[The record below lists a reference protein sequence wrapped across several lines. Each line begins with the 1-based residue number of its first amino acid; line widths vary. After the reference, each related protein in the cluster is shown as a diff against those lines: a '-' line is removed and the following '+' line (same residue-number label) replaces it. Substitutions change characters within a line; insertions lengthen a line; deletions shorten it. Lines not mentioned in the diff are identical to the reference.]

1 MAVKTVFRT
10 LWHAFGVV
18 LLAFIGKAAHA
29 GIHKSPNDHREYLTF
44 KLPNN
49 MSVLVISDP
58 DSDKAAAA
66 MNVAVGSSADPQSRP
81 GLAHFLEHMLFLGT
95 RKYPQADGYHKFI
108 KSHGGRH
115 NAYTSPDN
123 TNYYF
128 DISADSL
135 EPALDRFAQFFVAP
149 LLDEKYVE
157 RERHAVHSEYRARM
171 RDDRQRLYSAT
182 KQVMNADH
190 GYSHFSVGSMKTL
203 AGDVRPDLVAF
214 YDHYYSANMMS
225 LVVEGKESVEE
236 LKAMVEAKFA
246 EVPDKDV
253 KPASFNDSVF
263 ADNTLP
269 ARLSVK
275 CLKNEEA
282 LSLTFPLDSVRQYW
296 QEKPLRYISSLIGY
310 EGHGSLLAYLKQQG
324 WANNLMASQGLDLK
338 NEATFKVD
346 IDLTDEGYANKEK
359 VIESFFSFIAKLKDE
374 GVRADIYQEEQ
385 ELAQTHFRFREAMPA
400 MKEVSHLAKSMQY
413 YPAEHVID
421 GPYLM
426 SQFNADHIHAF
437 LKDIRP
443 DNMLLTVQAQDV
455 VTDQKDPWFNTEY
468 KVEPLTDR
476 ELAHW
481 STPESLAELS
491 VRGQNRYIA
500 DHFDLKTPENDDQ
513 QTPEVI
519 FDRDGLTLWHLQD
532 QEFNSPQADAYFSV
546 TSPQANDSARNAVM
560 TALYTRMVQDRL
572 GESLYDARLAGFNTR
587 IYPHVRGFTVR
598 LSGYSDKMPLLLQQ
612 VTDGLTD
619 TQLDKSRF
627 ARMKQQLAADLG
639 NARKDKPYN
648 QTIGEIFR
656 LLLPQWS
663 NEEKAL
669 ALASVEFSDLERFI
683 PVLLSD
689 NKVRMMTHGNLLE
702 DEALALSSI
711 VEQAIV
717 TRQKTTPD
725 VKAQVVKLEENTELT
740 QTLDIS
746 HNDSAISVYFQGEDT
761 EVKSRAEFALLSEIV
776 TSPFYTQLRTEKQLG
791 YIVFQTPLT
800 LGNAPGLA
808 FVVQSPKAEPG
819 ALEGHING
827 FLDQMTE
834 QLATL
839 DEAQLEQFKRSVV
852 SKLMRRDKNLHARS
866 NRLWKQIDETDSDF
880 DTQQQLAA
888 AVQALSLA
896 DLQKCY
902 RGMAARKLVVRSFGD
917 KHRSNGLYQREA
929 NRRCDKAIRKMK
941 QQGEYFEV

>member
-1 MAVKTVFRT
+1 MAVKSVFRT
-10 LWHAFGVV
+10 LWHALGVV
-18 LLAFIGKAAHA
+18 LLAVIGKVAHA

-44 KLPNN
+44 KLANK
-49 MSVLVISDP
+49 MTVLVISDP
-58 DSDKAAAA
+58 ESDKAAAA

-95 RKYPQADGYHKFI
+95 KKYPQADGYHKFI

-149 LLDEKYVE
+149 LLDEKYVD

-182 KQVMNADH
+182 KRVMNADH
-190 GYSHFSVGSMKTL
+190 GYSQFSVGSMKTL
-203 AGDVRPDLVAF
+203 AGDVRPDLVQF
-214 YDHYYSANMMS
+214 YDSYYSANMMS

-246 EVPDKDV
+246 EVPNKDV

-263 ADNTLP
+263 AENSLP
-269 ARLSVK
+269 AQLSVK
-275 CLKNEEA
+275 CLKDQEA
-282 LSLTFPLDSVRQYW
+282 ISLTFPLDSVRQYW

-310 EGHGSLLAYLKQQG
+310 EGKGSLLAYLKEQG

-338 NEATFKVD
+338 NEATFKVH
-346 IDLTDEGYANKEK
+346 IDLTDEGFANREQ
-359 VIESFFSFIAKLKDE
+359 VVDAFFSFVNKLAEE
-374 GVRADIYQEEQ
+374 GVRADLYHEEQ
-385 ELAQTHFRFREAMPA
+385 ELAETHFRFRKAMPL
-400 MKEVSHLAKSMQY
+400 MKEVSHLAKSLQY
-413 YPAEHVID
+413 YPTENVID
-421 GPYLM
+421 GPYMM

-443 DNMLLTVQAQDV
+443 DNMLLTIQAQDID
-455 VTDQKDPWFNTEY
+455 TDSKDPWFNTEY
-468 KVEPLTDR
+468 KVEVLGEELVSRWSAPT
-476 ELAHW
+476 ELAG
-481 STPESLAELS
+481 LS
-491 VRGQNRYIA
+491 VRGENRYIA
-500 DHFDLKTPENDDQ
+500 QHFELKTTENEEQ
-513 QTPEVI
+513 QEPEVI

-532 QEFNSPQADAYFSV
+532 QDFDTPQADTYFSV
-546 TSPQANDSARNAVM
+546 TSPHANDNARSAVM
-560 TALYTRMVQDRL
+560 TALYTRMIQDRL

-598 LSGYSDKMPLLLQQ
+598 LSGYSDKLPLLLQQ
-612 VTDGLTD
+612 VTDGLVDTD
-619 TQLDKSRF
+619 LDQARF
-627 ARMKQQLAADLG
+627 LRVKQQLAAELR
-639 NARKDKPYN
+639 NARNDKPYN

-663 NEEKAL
+663 HEEKAL
-669 ALASVEFSDLERFI
+669 ALASVELNDLKQFI
-683 PVLLSD
+683 PTLLSD
-689 NKVRMMTHGNLLE
+689 NKVRMMTHGNLVE

-711 VEQAIV
+711 VERAIV
-717 TRQKTTPD
+717 TRQQSTPD
-725 VKAQVVKLEENTELT
+725 VKAQVVKLEENSALT
-740 QTLDIS
+740 QTLDIP
-746 HNDSAISVYFQGEDT
+746 HNDSAISVYFQGDST
-761 EVKSRAEFALLSEIV
+761 EIQSRAEFALLSEIV

-819 ALEGHING
+819 ALEGHIEG
-827 FLDQMTE
+827 FLMQMSE

-839 DEAQLEQFKRSVV
+839 DEEQLAQFKRSVV
-852 SKLMRRDKNLHARS
+852 SKLMKRDKNLHARS

-880 DTQQQLAA
+880 DTRQQLAA
-888 AVQALSLA
+888 KVQALSLA
-896 DLQKCY
+896 DLKKCY
-902 RGMAARKLVVRSFGD
+902 EGMAARKLVVRSFGE

-929 NRRCDKAIRKMK
+929 SRRCDKTIRKMK
-941 QQGEYFEV
+941 QQGEYFEA